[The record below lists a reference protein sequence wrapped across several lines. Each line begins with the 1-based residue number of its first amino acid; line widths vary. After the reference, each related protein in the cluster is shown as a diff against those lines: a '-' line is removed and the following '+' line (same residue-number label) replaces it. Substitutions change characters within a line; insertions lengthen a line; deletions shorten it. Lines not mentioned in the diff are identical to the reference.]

1 MKQKPA
7 SVKETEQARSLRRQE
22 TKSESLLWALVRA
35 NQLGGLKFRRQHPIG
50 PYFADF
56 ACVGRRLVIEID
68 GGYHDAIGEVDLNR
82 EAYLRANGWRVMR
95 FSDEDVENDV
105 GAVGRAIAREL
116 GLEFKLDKRD
126 GRGSGM
132 MHESAPEGPKQAV
145 QNAKED
151 PPRP

>member
-7 SVKETEQARSLRRQE
+7 SAKETERARSLRRQE

-50 PYFADF
+50 PYFADLVC
-56 ACVGRRLVIEID
+56 ASQRLVVEID
-68 GGYHDAIGEVDLNR
+68 GGYHDATGEADWNR

-95 FSDEDVENDV
+95 FSDEEVENDV
-105 GAVGRAIAREL
+105 EAVGRAIAREL
-116 GLEFKLDKRD
+116 ELEFKLDKRA

-132 MHESAPEGPKQAV
+132 LHESALEGPKQA
-145 QNAKED
+145 
-151 PPRP
+151 